1 LFYSFVYSKHN
12 KRLAM
17 TDHPASTKERI
28 LTIAGDIFGEKGYKA
43 TTIRAIAARARVNV
57 AAVNY
62 HFGDKESLYA
72 AILEEVFHTGF
83 TRFPG
88 DMDLPPQASPQERL
102 RAFVRAMFYRL
113 QSREGWGGLAG
124 RGRLIARELLAP
136 SPAFETML
144 DRYIKPHR
152 DLLLDIIAAIVAAP
166 CPREQLLPCAISII
180 GQCIYY
186 AVAAPVIGRISPNN
200 APCEENLDRLA
211 EFVWVFSLG
220 GIAAVKATIPAP
232 KEIL

>member
-1 LFYSFVYSKHN
+1 M
-12 KRLAM
+12 AQ
-17 TDHPASTKERI
+17 HPASTKERI
-28 LTIAGDIFGEKGYKA
+28 LTVAGDIFGDKGFKS
-43 TTIRAIAARARVNV
+43 TTIRAIAARAKVNV

-62 HFGDKESLYA
+62 HFGDKEGLYS

-113 QSREGWGGLAG
+113 QSREGWGGLTG

-136 SPAFETML
+136 SPAFESIL

-152 DLLLDIIAAIVAAP
+152 DLLVDIISAIVAIP

-186 AVAAPVIGRISPNN
+186 AVAAPVIARISPLN

-220 GIAAVKATIPAP
+220 GIAAIKGNIPAP
-232 KEIL
+232 KEIS